1 MRSVARAVHA
11 AFAPFA
17 VLAHA
22 LGAVARVLAAV
33 VRARAAGSFVVGIG
47 LALGLTGGSG
57 CGGAERPPPR
67 GVIEN
72 DVGGWSF
79 RRYQSVLDVE
89 VWVSENRA
97 VAHTASYARKEAEKR
112 GRLRDDDVVSAF
124 VTRYDSDEGIDRAL
138 VQFVR
143 RLSSESGYRVEERSV
158 DGVRLI
164 EVRGAGE
171 VWATWPSARHVVKI
185 GGPRRAAIPEALIA
199 AYGKRYPSHLAEG
212 ALEAPLSGKGELGL
226 VPGQSEPRR
235 PKRAKGAK

>member
-1 MRSVARAVHA
+1 MRSDALAALA
-11 AFAPFA
+11 AFAPIA
-17 VLAHA
+17 ALARA
-22 LGAVARVLAAV
+22 LLTVDRARV
-33 VRARAAGSFVVGIG
+33 AGSLVVGIG
-47 LALGLTGGSG
+47 LALGLTVGSG

-89 VWVSENRA
+89 VWVSDNRA

-112 GRLRDDDVVSAF
+112 GRLGDDDVVSAF
-124 VTRYDSDEGIDRAL
+124 VTRYDSDDGVDRAL

-143 RLSSESGYRVEERSV
+143 RLASESGYRVEERSV
-158 DGVRLI
+158 DGIRLI

-185 GGPRRAAIPEALIA
+185 GGPRRAAIPEALIG
-199 AYGKRYPSHLAEG
+199 AYARRYPSHLAEG
-212 ALEAPLSGKGELGL
+212 ALEAPLPGADEPGL
-226 VPGQSEPRR
+226 VPDQPEPRR
-235 PKRAKGAK
+235 PKRPKRGKRAKGSK

>member
-1 MRSVARAVHA
+1 MGSDARAALA
-11 AFAPFA
+11 AFAPIA
-17 VLAHA
+17 ALARA
-22 LGAVARVLAAV
+22 LLTVG
-33 VRARAAGSFVVGIG
+33 RARAAGSLVVGIG
-47 LALGLTGGSG
+47 LAVGLTVGPG

-89 VWVSENRA
+89 VWVNDNRA

-112 GRLRDDDVVSAF
+112 GRLGDDDVVSAF
-124 VTRYDSDEGIDRAL
+124 VTRYDSDDGVDRAL

-143 RLSSESGYRVEERSV
+143 RLASESGYRVEERSV
-158 DGVRLI
+158 DGIRLI
-164 EVRGAGE
+164 DVRGAGE

-199 AYGKRYPSHLAEG
+199 AYARRYPSHLAEG
-212 ALEAPLSGKGELGL
+212 ALEAPLPGAGQPGL
-226 VPGQSEPRR
+226 VPSRTEPRR
-235 PKRAKGAK
+235 PKRPKRGKRAKGSK